1 MNKVILSLIL
11 AVCILGMALIMLN
24 ERLGRRAEPAPAPL
38 AEISQ
43 PAVPDNDAGMPPLPA
58 DSDSRGFTAPPE
70 AVRQEFSLPP
80 LPRDD
85 AEASIPAVEP
95 TLEQKP
101 TPPASPAAP
110 SQVAGREDQGAPP
123 ARAESVTPPPPRPK
137 RTNAP
142 PSLKRSGLKNL
153 KLQKLKLKSPRQ
165 KNPEP
170 KSLKLKSPKRKK
182 TPTRVSAASAVLWYS
197 RGTRGPRCA

>member
-80 LPRDD
+80 WT
-85 AEASIPAVEP
+85 
-95 TLEQKP
+95 TLKP
-101 TPPASPAAP
+101 PYPLWSRHW
-110 SQVAGREDQGAPP
+110 SR
-123 ARAESVTPPPPRPK
+123 
-137 RTNAP
+137 
-142 PSLKRSGLKNL
+142 
-153 KLQKLKLKSPRQ
+153 SPRLRLRLPLRRRWPDV
-165 KNPEP
+165 KTWARRPP
-170 KSLKLKSPKRKK
+170 GRK
-182 TPTRVSAASAVLWYS
+182 A
-197 RGTRGPRCA
+197 